1 MTHPPARGRAA
12 QLRVMFPA
20 LLKTEQW
27 TGGLVVRCASALGL
41 IVCAGVGERLLWP
54 ELGIGSDFLLL
65 TPVLGAVGVY
75 AGAGPALCALLAG
88 LVWGAWWAQHTTEPL
103 PLSLTNVA
111 VFMVVGLGGA
121 WAGERRR
128 TAIRLEQRT
137 HADVVARE
145 AHLRSIL
152 ETVPDA
158 MVVIDENGLMR
169 SFSTAAERLFGY
181 AADEVIGLNVKML
194 MPAPYREGHDGY
206 LERYRRTGERRIIG
220 VGRVVVGARKDGST
234 FPMELSVGEM
244 RSGESRF
251 FTGFVRDLTE
261 RQHADQRL
269 QELQSELVHIS
280 RLTALGEMSS
290 ALAHE
295 LNQPLSAIANYLNGA
310 QRLLASQPDPVSQK
324 VSDALAK
331 AVEQTLRSG
340 DIIRRLREFVSR
352 GETERKV
359 ESVAKLVE
367 EASALALVGARQ
379 LGVRVTFALDGR
391 ADYVLV
397 DKVQIQQVL
406 LNLIRNAVEA
416 MADSPRRELTVFSRA
431 AADQMIEISVLDTGP
446 GLAPEVL
453 ERLFQPFVTTK
464 AQGMGVG
471 LSICRTIVEAHGG
484 RIWADPGADGGTV
497 FRLSVPK
504 ASPQEVANVR

>member
-1 MTHPPARGRAA
+1 MTHPPRGDRASTRA
-12 QLRVMFPA
+12 QLPD

-27 TGGLVVRCASALGL
+27 TGSLLVRCASALGL
-41 IVCAGVGERLLWP
+41 MVLAGAGERLLWP
-54 ELGIGSDFLLL
+54 RLGIGSDFLLL
-65 TPVLGAVGVY
+65 TPMLGAVGVY

-88 LVWGAWWAQHTTEPL
+88 LAWGAWWARHTTEPL
-103 PLSLTNVA
+103 PLSLANIA
-111 VFMVVGLGGA
+111 VFVVVGLGAA

-128 TAIRLEQRT
+128 AAIGLEQKT
-137 HADVVARE
+137 HAELVAGE

-181 AADEVIGLNVKML
+181 AAEDVIGLNVKML
-194 MPAPYREGHDGY
+194 MPEPYRGGHDGY

-310 QRLLASQPDPVSQK
+310 QRLLANQPDPVSRK

-379 LGVRVTFALDGR
+379 LGVRVSFALDGR

-431 AADQMIEISVLDTGP
+431 AADQMIEISILDTGP
-446 GLAPEVL
+446 GLSPEVS
-453 ERLFQPFVTTK
+453 ERLFQPFFTTK

-484 RIWADPGADGGTV
+484 RIWAEPGAGGGTV

-504 ASPQEVANVR
+504 ASAQEIANAR